1 MTDFYFIRHGQ
12 TKANA
17 LGLKQGTINTELTY
31 LNEVGEQQAQH
42 LHDNFDISFA
52 DRVIVSPLT
61 RTKRTAEVLNQT
73 AQLPVTE
80 DIRLLEISYGDWDG
94 QKNADLEADHGEVFD
109 PVLHDVLPTYVD
121 LTENGESF
129 KHVEERADA
138 VMQDYAKQDPDG
150 KFIVVT
156 HGFTVKAAVL
166 AALKPE
172 SVMALPE
179 PENTSL
185 TKISLIDGRYYVWYY
200 NRVK

>member
-31 LNEVGEQQAQH
+31 LNEVGERQAQH

-52 DRVIVSPLT
+52 DRVIVSPLI

-80 DIRLLEISYGDWDG
+80 DARLLEISYGDWDG
-94 QKNADLEADHGEVFD
+94 KENAQLEAEHGEVFD
-109 PVLHDVLPTYVD
+109 PVLHDVLPTYVNLAKD
-121 LTENGESF
+121 GESF
-129 KHVEERADA
+129 QHVEERAAA
-138 VMQDYAKQDPDG
+138 VMQDYAKQAPDG
-150 KFIVVT
+150 KFIMVT

-166 AALKPE
+166 AALKPA
-172 SVMALPE
+172 SLMTLPE

-185 TKISLIDGRYYVWYY
+185 TKISLIDGQYYVWYY